1 MLANFDHC
9 IVCPHDIISVNNEP
23 KYYSGPVDYD
33 WSGTFPVE
41 CLSHVCLQ
49 TLPTVCILVACST
62 HHSNLL
68 GRFGAL
74 EP

>member
-1 MLANFDHC
+1 MTSFLSTMNQNTKVVPWIMTGAEHFLSSVSAMSVYRHC
-9 IVCPHDIISVNNEP
+9 
-23 KYYSGPVDYD
+23 
-33 WSGTFPVE
+33 
-41 CLSHVCLQ
+41 LL
-49 TLPTVCILVACST
+49 CILVACST